1 MMTTIRKRAALFGSV
16 AALSLA
22 LAACSSD
29 ADTADDMTEDTAS
42 EDMESA
48 LTLTPVGDAC
58 SAVPADGEGSS
69 EGMADDPVATAAS
82 NNPLLSTLVTAVG
95 EAGLGDTLNGL
106 EGATVFAPINDAF
119 DAFSEEE
126 LNAVLADT
134 ELLTSILTAHV
145 VPENLTLEDLEAAGE
160 VTTVEG
166 TVLSLDFSGGDL
178 PTVSADNQ
186 AAVVCGN
193 VQTANATVHLID
205 TVLMPTAGDEMADG
219 EMDSALTLQP
229 VGEACAAVP
238 ADGEGSSEGMADDPV
253 AIAASNNPLLSTLV
267 TAVGEAGL
275 VDTLNGLEGATV
287 FAPINDAFNA
297 FTEEELNELLADT
310 DALTNVLTLHVVPEN
325 LTLEDLEAAGTVTTV
340 QGAELSLDFS
350 GGELP
355 TVSASN
361 DAGVICGNV
370 QTANATVHLIDAVLL
385 PSS

>member
-1 MMTTIRKRAALFGSV
+1 MMNTIRKRAALFGS
-16 AALSLA
+16 AAVLSLA
-22 LAACSSD
+22 LAACSTAD
-29 ADTADDMTEDTAS
+29 DTADDTAAETEASETEASETEDTEDM

-48 LTLTPVGDAC
+48 LTLDPVGEAC
-58 SAVPADGEGSS
+58 AAVPADGEGSS

-95 EAGLGDTLNGL
+95 EAGL
-106 EGATVFAPINDAF
+106 
-119 DAFSEEE
+119 
-126 LNAVLADT
+126 
-134 ELLTSILTAHV
+134 
-145 VPENLTLEDLEAAGE
+145 
-160 VTTVEG
+160 
-166 TVLSLDFSGGDL
+166 
-178 PTVSADNQ
+178 
-186 AAVVCGN
+186 
-193 VQTANATVHLID
+193 
-205 TVLMPTAGDEMADG
+205 
-219 EMDSALTLQP
+219 
-229 VGEACAAVP
+229 
-238 ADGEGSSEGMADDPV
+238 
-253 AIAASNNPLLSTLV
+253 
-267 TAVGEAGL
+267 

-287 FAPINDAFNA
+287 FAPVNDAFGA

>member
-1 MMTTIRKRAALFGSV
+1 M
-16 AALSLA
+16 
-22 LAACSSD
+22 
-29 ADTADDMTEDTAS
+29 
-42 EDMESA
+42 
-48 LTLTPVGDAC
+48 
-58 SAVPADGEGSS
+58 
-69 EGMADDPVATAAS
+69 
-82 NNPLLSTLVTAVG
+82 
-95 EAGLGDTLNGL
+95 
-106 EGATVFAPINDAF
+106 
-119 DAFSEEE
+119 
-126 LNAVLADT
+126 
-134 ELLTSILTAHV
+134 
-145 VPENLTLEDLEAAGE
+145 
-160 VTTVEG
+160 TTVEG